1 MQTASHEAIITF
13 VNALFKTSHPANSRV
28 EFPNT
33 VTVTSDLKQ
42 IISDIE
48 ILINGKHHYHMEA
61 QVDNDLNIALRMFE
75 YGYQRGLKSRTAD
88 KSGVITVRLPKA
100 RVLYWETT
108 KNAPDWAVLRLVF
121 PDDTVHEYKIETF
134 KVLNHTIGDL
144 AKKKLLLLLPFSILK
159 LRKQVEAAKTSQ
171 KRRELS
177 DDVAAT
183 LKQVF
188 QTLDAAEKAAI
199 LTKADKEA
207 ILDQVDILFAQI
219 YEPFTE
225 FKEVTKMV
233 DTIILSRVEKAE
245 LKAELNNSLKI
256 AKNLLSDGDSPE
268 KVARNT
274 GLPLAK
280 VKALLK
286 EPKAKRT
293 A

>member
-1 MQTASHEAIITF
+1 MQTASHEAVITLI
-13 VNALFKTSHPANSRV
+13 NALFKTKHPANSRV

-48 ILINGKHHYHMEA
+48 IKVNGKHHYHIEA
-61 QVDNDLNIALRMFE
+61 QVDDDLNIALRMFE
-75 YGYQRGLKSRTAD
+75 YGYQSGLKSKTTGKNGA
-88 KSGVITVRLPKA
+88 ITVRLPKA

-108 KNAPDWAVLRLVF
+108 KNTPEWATLRLVF
-121 PDDTVHEYKIETF
+121 PDNTVHDYKVETF
-134 KVLNHTIGDL
+134 KVLNHTPADL

-159 LRKQVEAAKTSQ
+159 LRKQVVAAKTSQ

-177 DDVAAT
+177 GELDIT
-183 LKQVF
+183 LRQVF
-188 QTLDAAEKAAI
+188 ETLDAAEKAAI

-207 ILDQVDILFAQI
+207 ILDQVDILFKQI

-225 FKEVTKMV
+225 FEEVTKMV
-233 DTIILSRVEKAE
+233 DTVILSRVEKAE
-245 LKAELNNSLKI
+245 IKAGLKKSLEI
-256 AKNLLSDGDSPE
+256 AANFLALGDSPE
-268 KVARNT
+268 KIAKAT
-274 GLPLAK
+274 KLPLAK